1 MGRQGTAWISS
12 LLFHTLLMGGIFLLS
27 QTMQQPLK
35 IELVDFNILDSET
48 PVDETLKAPALP
60 VAPPIVQPPQ
70 PLKPPQVKIKKV
82 RSKPVKPVAP
92 TPPPPPVA
100 EILTA
105 EPVAVEPAPL
115 VTIVPVATTEPVTV
129 AEPVIPASAAQSS
142 AAPSTTAVAGKA
154 SVPKISPSQ
163 RYLQARFGY
172 IRKQIL
178 KKLVYPQRARRMGW
192 QGQVKIRFVV
202 DPSGQVKD
210 LEVLETSGYP
220 LLDRQALNAVKRAA
234 PFPPPPVAAEISLPI
249 TFRLE

>member
-12 LLFHTLLMGGIFLLS
+12 LLFHTLMLGGIFLLS
-27 QTMQQPLK
+27 QAMQQPLK
-35 IELVDFNILDSET
+35 IKLVDFNILDSMT
-48 PVDETLKAPALP
+48 TVDETLKAPVLP
-60 VAPPIVQPPQ
+60 VAPPILQPPQ
-70 PLKPPQVKIKKV
+70 PPQVKIKKV
-82 RSKPVKPVAP
+82 RPKPVKPVAP
-92 TPPPPPVA
+92 TPPPVA
-100 EILTA
+100 EVLTA
-105 EPVAVEPAPL
+105 EPVAVEPEPL
-115 VTIVPVATTEPVTV
+115 VSTVPEAVIEPVTA
-129 AEPVIPASAAQSS
+129 AEPVTPVAETLSS
-142 AAPSTTAVAGKA
+142 AAPSPTAAAGKVA
-154 SVPKISPSQ
+154 APKLSPSQ

-178 KKLVYPQRARRMGW
+178 KNLVYPQRARRMGW

-202 DPSGQVKD
+202 DPSGKVRD

>member
-12 LLFHTLLMGGIFLLS
+12 LLLHTLLVGGIFLLS
-27 QTMQQPLK
+27 QAMQQPLQ
-35 IELVDFNILDSET
+35 IELVDFNILDSMT
-48 PVDETLKAPALP
+48 AVDETPKAPVLP
-60 VAPPIVQPPQ
+60 VAPPVLQPPQ
-70 PLKPPQVKIKKV
+70 LPQPPQVKIKKV
-82 RSKPVKPVAP
+82 RPKPATPVAL
-92 TPPPPPVA
+92 TPPPVA

-105 EPVAVEPAPL
+105 EPVAAEPEAVVP
-115 VTIVPVATTEPVTV
+115 IVPVTATEPETA
-129 AEPVIPASAAQSS
+129 AEQVIPASAALSS
-142 AAPSTTAVAGKA
+142 AAPSPTAAVVKA
-154 SVPKISPSQ
+154 SAPKLSPSQ

-202 DPSGQVKD
+202 DRSGKVKD
-210 LEVLETSGYP
+210 LEVLESSGYP
-220 LLDRQALNAVKRAA
+220 LLDRQALKAVKRAA

>member
-12 LLFHTLLMGGIFLLS
+12 LLFHTLLLGGIFLLS
-27 QTMQQPLK
+27 QAMQQPLK

-48 PVDETLKAPALP
+48 PVDETLKAPVLP

-70 PLKPPQVKIKKV
+70 PPQPPQVKIKKV
-82 RSKPVKPVAP
+82 RPKPVKPIAP

-115 VTIVPVATTEPVTV
+115 VAIVPVATTEPVTV

-142 AAPSTTAVAGKA
+142 VAPSPTAVTGKA
-154 SVPKISPSQ
+154 SAPKLSPSQ

-202 DPSGQVKD
+202 DTSGKVKD

-220 LLDRQALNAVKRAA
+220 LLDRQALKAVKRAA